1 MGLALV
7 LPLAGCLSA
16 APLRRAG
23 QAGATTADYR
33 LHPGD
38 KLRVVIF
45 GEMEQQALIRPDH
58 KISLPFVGEVSTR
71 NKTADALSQELT
83 AKYKMNAVVMV
94 QEYRTWQ
101 QTLKEALGLARD
113 VFIVFFAIQRRR

>member
-1 MGLALV
+1 MITALV
-7 LPLAGCLSA
+7 LALPGCASF
-16 APLRRAG
+16 RMTRG
-23 QAGATTADYR
+23 DYR
-33 LHPGD
+33 LHVGD

-45 GEMEQQALIRPDH
+45 GEMEEQALIRPDH

-71 NKTADALSQELT
+71 GKTADALSQEFT
-83 AKYKMNAVVMV
+83 AKYKMNTVVMV

-113 VFIVFFAIQRRR
+113 LFIVFFAAQRILDD

>member
-1 MGLALV
+1 MIAALSLI
-7 LPLAGCLSA
+7 LPGC
-16 APLRRAG
+16 
-23 QAGATTADYR
+23 ATVSFTRGDYK
-33 LHPGD
+33 LQIGD

-45 GEMEQQALIRPDH
+45 GEMEEQALIRPDH

-71 NKTADALSQELT
+71 GKTADALSQELT
-83 AKYKMNAVVMV
+83 TKYHMNTVVMV

-113 VFIVFFAIQRRR
+113 VFIIVFAIQRLTDD

>member
-1 MGLALV
+1 MVLALILV
-7 LPLAGCLSA
+7 LPGCASFRMA
-16 APLRRAG
+16 RG
-23 QAGATTADYR
+23 DYK
-33 LHPGD
+33 LHVGD

-45 GEMEQQALIRPDH
+45 GEMEEQALIRPDH

-71 NKTADALSQELT
+71 GKTAGALSQELT
-83 AKYKMNAVVMV
+83 AKYHMNTVVMV

-113 VFIVFFAIQRRR
+113 VFIVFFAIQRIADD

>member
-1 MGLALV
+1 MVLALILV
-7 LPLAGCLSA
+7 LPGCASF
-16 APLRRAG
+16 RMTRG
-23 QAGATTADYR
+23 DYK
-33 LHPGD
+33 LHVGD

-45 GEMEQQALIRPDH
+45 GEMEEQALIRPDH

-71 NKTADALSQELT
+71 HKTADALSQELT
-83 AKYKMNAVVMV
+83 VKYHMNTVVMV

-113 VFIVFFAIQRRR
+113 MFIIFFAIQRLADD